1 MSFEKYNNGKY
12 ARYTSGG
19 YPLVYMTADDS
30 TLCPACANG
39 ENGNEGKGVSNLTRI
54 LFNAKS
60 CVLNETGYDELMQ
73 TKTPSQFHSLPAL
86 RELDRVNVQLSQ
98 AVSLTA
104 ELKAIT
110 GRIVGVKGSK

>member
-1 MSFEKYNNGKY
+1 
-12 ARYTSGG
+12 
-19 YPLVYMTADDS
+19 
-30 TLCPACANG
+30 
-39 ENGNEGKGVSNLTRI
+39 
-54 LFNAKS
+54 
-60 CVLNETGYDELMQ
+60 MQ